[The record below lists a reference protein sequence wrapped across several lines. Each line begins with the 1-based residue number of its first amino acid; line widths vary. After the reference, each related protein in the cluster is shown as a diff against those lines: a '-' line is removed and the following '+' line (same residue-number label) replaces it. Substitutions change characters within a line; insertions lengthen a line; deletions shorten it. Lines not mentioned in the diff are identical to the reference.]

1 MAVERGAD
9 TTRLLREVFGY
20 EAFRPGQADIIDAV
34 MAGHDVLAVMPTG
47 AGKSLCFQIPA
58 LASPGLTVVVSPLIA
73 LMRDQVSQL
82 RANGVSAAALNSVN
96 SSSEDREI
104 TAALRARQIKL
115 IYVAPERLVRPDTQS
130 LLRESGAWMMAIDE
144 AHCVSQWGH
153 DFRPEY
159 RALRELRE
167 ACGIRQSL
175 AVTATADAP
184 TRNDIARLL
193 LSDDHKS
200 FLHSFDRPNLRLAM
214 AQRRA
219 GSSQLL
225 ARLAQHKGQSGIIY
239 ASSRRGVD
247 ELASDLRA
255 HGYQALPYH
264 AGMDTKQR
272 SDNQDIFLRE
282 DGIVMVATV
291 AFGMGID
298 KPDVR
303 FVLHANLPSS
313 IEAYYQEI
321 GRAGRDGLPADTL
334 TLYSPGDMQL
344 RRRQIAEAD
353 SDEVRKR
360 IDHRKLDALIALCET
375 PRCRRQTLL
384 AAFGEAAES
393 CGNCDVCA
401 GGFTLVDGTLIARKA
416 MSAIMRTKG
425 RFFPAHLAKLLKGQ
439 TTEAMTRHG
448 HDQLPTFGIGRDLTE
463 EEWRSVFTQ
472 LQAAGLV
479 LHDTDDR
486 DRLVLTSEGKAVLKG
501 EREVQFR
508 SSSLQVKLK
517 RRAASMAE
525 STETSPML
533 AAAVEIS
540 IDGQRLNVR
549 QSGLLN
555 ALKAKRAELARAQR
569 VPAFVIF
576 HDRTLIDMAVRAPLT
591 KSGFAEVHGVG
602 TAKCAQY
609 AITFIAVIQQALS

>member
-1 MAVERGAD
+1 MRAKRAAD
-9 TTRLLREVFGY
+9 SVRLLREVFGY
-20 EAFRPGQADIIDAV
+20 EAFRPGQSEIIDAV
-34 MAGHDVLAVMPTG
+34 MAGDDVLAVMPTG

-58 LASPGLTVVVSPLIA
+58 LLAPGLTVVISPLIA

-82 RANGVSAAALNSVN
+82 RANGVAAAALNSVN
-96 SSSEDREI
+96 SPAEDREI
-104 TAALRARQIKL
+104 TAALRARAVKL
-115 IYVAPERLVRPDTQS
+115 VYVAPERLVRPDTQN
-130 LLRESGAWMMAIDE
+130 LLREAGAWLMAIDE

-159 RALRELRE
+159 RTLPDLRE
-167 ACGIRQSL
+167 ACGIGQTL

-193 LSDDHKS
+193 LSDDHKC

-219 GSSQLL
+219 GNAQLL
-225 ARLAQHKGQSGIIY
+225 ARLARHKGQSGIVY
-239 ASSRRGVD
+239 AASRRSVD
-247 ELASDLRA
+247 DLAAELRA
-255 HGYQALPYH
+255 AGYQALSYH
-264 AGMDTKQR
+264 AGMDKALR
-272 SDNQDIFLRE
+272 SEHQDMFLRE

-334 TLYSPGDMQL
+334 TLYSAGDMQL

-353 SDEVRKR
+353 SDEARKR

-384 AAFGEAAES
+384 AAFGEAAEP

-401 GGFTLVDGTLIARKA
+401 GAFTLVDGSLIARKA
-416 MSAIMRTKG
+416 MSAIVRTQG
-425 RFFPAHLAKLLKGQ
+425 RFSPPHLTKLLKGQ
-439 TTEAMTRHG
+439 MTEAMTRHG
-448 HDQLPTFGIGRDLTE
+448 HDLLPTFGVGRDLSE

-472 LQAAGLV
+472 LHAAGLV
-479 LHDTDDR
+479 RHDADDR
-486 DRLVLTSEGKAVLKG
+486 DRLVLSGSGKAVLKG
-501 EREVQFR
+501 ELPVQFR
-508 SSSLQVKLK
+508 STALQGKLR
-517 RRAASMAE
+517 RRAAPMAE
-525 STETSPML
+525 DGETSPMPDAIDL
-533 AAAVEIS
+533 TS
-540 IDGQRLNVR
+540 DGQRLSVR

-555 ALKAKRAELARAQR
+555 ALKARRAELARTQR

-576 HDRTLIDMAVRAPLT
+576 HDRTLIDMAIRAPRT
-591 KSGFAEVHGVG
+591 ETDFAQVHGVG
-602 TAKCAQY
+602 AAKCAQFA
-609 AITFIAVIQQALS
+609 AIFIAVIKQASPD

>member
-1 MAVERGAD
+1 MPPSHAGNAV
-9 TTRLLREVFGY
+9 RLLREVFGY
-20 EAFRPGQADIIDAV
+20 EAFRPGQAEIIDAV
-34 MAGHDVLAVMPTG
+34 MAGDDVLAVMPTG

-58 LASPGLTVVVSPLIA
+58 LLAPGLTVVISPLIA

-82 RANGVSAAALNSVN
+82 RANGVAAAALNSLN
-96 SSSEDREI
+96 SPAEDKQI
-104 TAALRARQIKL
+104 STALRARAVKL
-115 IYVAPERLVRPDTQS
+115 VYVAPERLVRPDTQN
-130 LLRESGAWMMAIDE
+130 LLREAGAWLMAIDE

-159 RALRELRE
+159 RSLPDLRA
-167 ACGIRQSL
+167 ACGIRQTL

-193 LSDDHKS
+193 LSDGHRS

-219 GSSQLL
+219 GNAQLL
-225 ARLAQHKGQSGIIY
+225 ARLARHKGQSGIVY
-239 ASSRRGVD
+239 AASRRGVD
-247 ELASDLRA
+247 DLAADIGA
-255 HGYQALPYH
+255 AGYQALPYH
-264 AGMDTKQR
+264 AGMDKDLR
-272 SDNQDIFLRE
+272 SAHQDSFLRE
-282 DGIVMVATV
+282 DGVVMVATV

-353 SDEVRKR
+353 SDEARKR

-384 AAFGEAAES
+384 AAFGESAEP

-401 GGFTLVDGTLIARKA
+401 GAFTLVDGSLMARKA
-416 MSAIMRTKG
+416 MSAIVRTQG
-425 RFFPAHLAKLLKGQ
+425 RFSPPHLTKLLKGQ
-439 TTEAMTRHG
+439 TSEAMTRHG
-448 HDQLPTFGIGRDLTE
+448 HDLLPTFGVGRDLSE

-472 LQAAGLV
+472 IQAAGLV
-479 LHDTDDR
+479 RHDADDR
-486 DRLVLTSEGKAVLKG
+486 DRLVLSEPGWAVLRG
-501 EREVQFR
+501 EMNVQIR
-508 SSSLQVKLK
+508 STALQGKL
-517 RRAASMAE
+517 RRRGPSMEEGDEAS
-525 STETSPML
+525 PVQ
-533 AAAVEIS
+533 AAVDIAS
-540 IDGQRLNVR
+540 DGQRLSVR
-549 QSGLLN
+549 QTALLN
-555 ALKAKRAELARAQR
+555 ALKSRRAELARAQR

-576 HDRTLIDMAVRAPLT
+576 HDRTLIDMAVRSPRSKAE
-591 KSGFAEVHGVG
+591 FAQVHGVG
-602 TAKCAQY
+602 AAKCAQY
-609 AITFIAVIQQALS
+609 AADFLAVIKQALAS

>member
-1 MAVERGAD
+1 MAAD
-9 TTRLLREVFGY
+9 RSADPARLLREVFGY
-20 EAFRPGQADIIDAV
+20 GAFRPGQADIIDAV

-82 RANGVSAAALNSVN
+82 RANGIAAAALNSGN
-96 SSSEDREI
+96 SPSEDREI
-104 TAALRARQIKL
+104 TAALRSRQIKL
-115 IYVAPERLVRPDTQS
+115 AYVAPERLVRTDTQN
-130 LLRESGAWMMAIDE
+130 LLREGGAWLMAIDE

-159 RALRELRE
+159 RALRDLRE
-167 ACGIRQSL
+167 ACGIRQTL

-193 LSDDHKS
+193 LSHDHKS

-219 GSSQLL
+219 GNSQLL

-239 ASSRRGVD
+239 AASRRGVED
-247 ELASDLRA
+247 LASDLRG

-264 AGMDTKQR
+264 AGMDQTRR

-282 DGIVMVATV
+282 DGIVMVATL

-360 IDHRKLDALIALCET
+360 IDHRKLEALIALCET

-384 AAFGEAAES
+384 AAFGESAQP

-401 GGFTLVDGTLIARKA
+401 GGFTLVDGTLMARKA
-416 MSAIMRTKG
+416 MSAIMRTEG
-425 RFFPAHLAKLLKGQ
+425 RFFAAHLAKLLKGQ

-472 LQAAGLV
+472 LHGAGLV
-479 LHDTDDR
+479 RHDTDDR
-486 DRLVLTSEGKAVLKG
+486 DRLVLTSTGRAVLKG
-501 EREVQFR
+501 ESAVQFR
-508 SSSLQVKLK
+508 NSSLQGKLR
-517 RRAASMAE
+517 RRAPAMAE
-525 STETSPML
+525 GMETSPVP

-540 IDGQRLNVR
+540 MDGQRLSVR
-549 QSGLLN
+549 QSSLLN
-555 ALKAKRAELARAQR
+555 ALKARRAELARAQR

-591 KSGFAEVHGVG
+591 QADFAQVHGVG
-602 TAKCAQY
+602 AAKCAQFSE
-609 AITFIAVIQQALS
+609 TFINVIERASA

>member
-1 MAVERGAD
+1 MPAKRAID
-9 TTRLLREVFGY
+9 AARLLREVFGY
-20 EAFRPGQADIIDAV
+20 EAFRPGQAEIIDAV
-34 MAGHDVLAVMPTG
+34 MAGDDVLAVMPTG

-58 LASPGLTVVVSPLIA
+58 LVAPGLTVVISPLIA

-82 RANGVSAAALNSVN
+82 RANGVAAAALNSVN
-96 SSSEDREI
+96 SPAEDREI
-104 TAALRARQIKL
+104 TAALRARTLKL
-115 IYVAPERLVRPDTQS
+115 VYVAPERLVRPDTQN
-130 LLRESGAWMMAIDE
+130 LLREAGAWLMAIDE

-159 RALRELRE
+159 RSLRALRE
-167 ACGIRQSL
+167 ACGIEQTL

-184 TRNDIARLL
+184 TRHDIARLL
-193 LSDDHKS
+193 LSDEHKC

-214 AQRRA
+214 AQRNA
-219 GSSQLL
+219 GNAQIL

-239 ASSRRGVD
+239 AASRRGVD
-247 ELASDLRA
+247 DLAADLCA
-255 HGYQALPYH
+255 AGYQALPYH
-264 AGMDTKQR
+264 AGMDKGLR

-282 DGIVMVATV
+282 DGVVMVATL

-353 SDEVRKR
+353 SDETRKR

-384 AAFGEAAES
+384 AAFGESAQP

-401 GGFTLVDGTLIARKA
+401 GAFTLVDGSLVARKA
-416 MSAIMRTKG
+416 MSAIARTQG
-425 RFFPAHLAKLLKGQ
+425 RFFAAHLAKLLKGQ
-439 TTEAMTRHG
+439 MTEAMTRHG
-448 HDQLPTFGIGRDLTE
+448 HDQLPTFGVGRDLSE

-479 LHDTDDR
+479 LHDADDR
-486 DRLVLTSEGKAVLKG
+486 DRLVLSDAGKAALKG
-501 EREVQFR
+501 EVPVQIR
-508 SSSLQVKLK
+508 KSALQGKLK
-517 RRAASMAE
+517 RRTPTMAE
-525 STETSPML
+525 GNETSPL
-533 AAAVEIS
+533 PAAADFAS
-540 IDGQRLNVR
+540 DGRPLSVR

-576 HDRTLIDMAVRAPLT
+576 HDRTLIDMAARAPRT
-591 KSGFAEVHGVG
+591 AAEFAEVHGVG

-609 AITFIAVIQQALS
+609 AAIFIAIIQQASRQ

>member
-1 MAVERGAD
+1 MSIDRGAD
-9 TTRLLREVFGY
+9 TVRLLRDIFGY
-20 EAFRPGQADIIDAV
+20 GAFRPGQAEIIDAV

-58 LASPGLTVVVSPLIA
+58 LASPGLTVVISPLKA

-82 RANGVSAAALNSVN
+82 RANGVAAVALNSDN
-96 SSSEDREI
+96 SPGEDREI

-115 IYVAPERLVRPDTQS
+115 AYVAPERLVRSGTQS
-130 LLRESGAWMMAIDE
+130 LLREGGAWLMAIDE

-159 RALRELRE
+159 RTLRELRE
-167 ACGIRQSL
+167 ACGIRQTL
-175 AVTATADAP
+175 AVTATADLP

-219 GSSQLL
+219 GNGQLL
-225 ARLAQHKGQSGIIY
+225 ARLARHKGQSGIIY

-247 ELASDLRA
+247 ELASDLRDR
-255 HGYQALPYH
+255 GYQALPYH

-272 SDNQDIFLRE
+272 SDHQDIFLRE
-282 DGIVMVATV
+282 DGIIIVATV

-334 TLYSPGDMQL
+334 TLYSPGDMQV
-344 RRRQIAEAD
+344 RRRQIARSD
-353 SDEVRKR
+353 SDEERKR
-360 IDHRKLDALIALCET
+360 IDYRKLEALAALCET

-384 AAFGEAAES
+384 AAFGEAAGA

-401 GGFTLVDGTLIARKA
+401 GGFTLIDGTLMARKA
-416 MSAIMRTKG
+416 MSAIMRTQG
-425 RFFPAHLAKLLKGQ
+425 RFFPSHLAKLLKGQ

-448 HDQLPTFGIGRDLTE
+448 HDQLPTFGIGRDLKE

-479 LHDTDDR
+479 LHDSDDR
-486 DRLVLTSEGKAVLKG
+486 DRLMLTGEGRAVLKG

-508 SSSLQVKLK
+508 GSSLQGKLK
-517 RRAASMAE
+517 RPAPPMAE
-525 STETSPML
+525 GVETSPVP

-555 ALKAKRAELARAQR
+555 ALKTKRAELARAQR

-591 KSGFAEVHGVG
+591 RSDFANVHGIG

-609 AITFIAVIQQALS
+609 AETFIAVIQQASA